1 MCINFLYFLV
11 PSKPSYDL
19 KKILVGLSFGDCLF
33 NVAKFLFSKTLLRPD
48 LESRMDEKA
57 I

>member
-33 NVAKFLFSKTLLRPD
+33 NVAKFLFSKTHLRPD